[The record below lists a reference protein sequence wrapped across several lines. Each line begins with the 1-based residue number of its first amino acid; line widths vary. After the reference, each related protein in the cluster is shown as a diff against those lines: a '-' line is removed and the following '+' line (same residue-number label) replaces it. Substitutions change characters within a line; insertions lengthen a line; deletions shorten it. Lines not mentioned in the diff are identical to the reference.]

1 MMSVCCAHVQNRDL
15 CMYLSVLYGSRPVWI
30 LTCMDS
36 TCIDC
41 HLLFMDFCLPTSLSA
56 LVTTAASLKG
66 HDMAT
71 FDMATFDMVIRHAP
85 APRYRG
91 RYTTPDVLCHRA
103 PPRHVHDMV
112 SHRVIF
118 IKAFVLFQRLHLVS
132 IVCDVSVGRR
142 GGLSGAWNSARKHRP
157 VGLRPAA
164 SLFSLCILPFS
175 WCTWLFLGRSSS
187 RAIPGVSR
195 VAAATCDSF
204 LPRNRAETDWEW

>member
-1 MMSVCCAHVQNRDL
+1 
-15 CMYLSVLYGSRPVWI
+15 
-30 LTCMDS
+30 
-36 TCIDC
+36 
-41 HLLFMDFCLPTSLSA
+41 
-56 LVTTAASLKG
+56 
-66 HDMAT
+66 MAT
-71 FDMATFDMVIRHAP
+71 FDMATFDMAIRHAP

-118 IKAFVLFQRLHLVS
+118 IKAFVLSQRLHLVS

>member
-1 MMSVCCAHVQNRDL
+1 MMHGQNRDL

-132 IVCDVSVGRR
+132 IVCDVSVGRK
-142 GGLSGAWNSARKHRP
+142 GGLSGACYSARKHRP

>member
-91 RYTTPDVLCHRA
+91 RYATPDVLCHRA

-112 SHRVIF
+112 SHRVIVLELLFCPSAF
-118 IKAFVLFQRLHLVS
+118 ILSQSCVMCRWA
-132 IVCDVSVGRR
+132 
-142 GGLSGAWNSARKHRP
+142 GG
-157 VGLRPAA
+157 AA
-164 SLFSLCILPFS
+164 
-175 WCTWLFLGRSSS
+175 
-187 RAIPGVSR
+187 
-195 VAAATCDSF
+195 
-204 LPRNRAETDWEW
+204 